1 MSIQINIG
9 GTIIDFP
16 SSAQSPN
23 WAPALIEFAQ
33 VVEASLSGIVGP
45 YDVAPQVIDIINDG
59 AEHLIEVPGGGASL
73 SFSTADVRSANI
85 RYSIY
90 RNTNVIAE
98 RHAETGIISVVYN
111 TGSGK
116 WEMQQDFVGNVT
128 PEGTYGNQNAQNNP
142 TGTVTNGVRFR
153 IADTG
158 QMYYKAAT
166 LSSPGYVG
174 KLSFAAQALL
184 QTS

>member
-1 MSIQINIG
+1 MSVQINIG
-9 GTIIDFP
+9 GTIIEFP

-33 VVEASLSGIVGP
+33 TVESALSGIVGP
-45 YDVAPQVIDIINDG
+45 YDIAPQVMDILNDG
-59 AEHLIEVPGGGASL
+59 AEHAVQTPAASL
-73 SFSTADVRSANI
+73 SFPTASVRAANI

-90 RNTNVIAE
+90 RNNDANATHSESGVM
-98 RHAETGIISVVYN
+98 TVVYN
-111 TGSGK
+111 TETAS
-116 WEMQQDFVGNVT
+116 WEIQRDFTGNNT
-128 PEGTYGNQNAQNNP
+128 PAGGYPNP
-142 TGTVTNGVRFR
+142 TTSGVTFR
-153 IADTG
+153 IDSAG
-158 QMYYKAAT
+158 QIYYTAAI

>member
-45 YDVAPQVIDIINDG
+45 YDIPPQVMDILNDG
-59 AEHLIEVPGGGASL
+59 AEHPVQTPAASL
-73 SFSTADVRSANI
+73 AFPTATVRSANI
-85 RYSIY
+85 RYSVY
-90 RNTNVIAE
+90 RNNDANET
-98 RHAETGIISVVYN
+98 HAESGTMTVVYN
-111 TGSGK
+111 TESAS
-116 WEMQQDFVGNVT
+116 WEMQRDFTGNVT
-128 PEGTYGNQNAQNNP
+128 PVGSAGATTSGI
-142 TGTVTNGVRFR
+142 TFR
-153 IADTG
+153 VDSSGQVYYSADILT
-158 QMYYKAAT
+158 
-166 LSSPGYVG
+166 SPGYVG

>member
-1 MSIQINIG
+1 MSVQINIG
-9 GTIIDFP
+9 GTIIEFP

-45 YDVAPQVIDIINDG
+45 YDIAPQVMDILNDG
-59 AEHLIEVPGGGASL
+59 AEHSVQTPAASL
-73 SFSTADVRSANI
+73 SFPTATVRSANI

-90 RNTNVIAE
+90 RNNDANET
-98 RHAETGIISVVYN
+98 HAEAGTMTVVYN
-111 TGSGK
+111 TESAS
-116 WEMQQDFVGNVT
+116 WEIQRDFAGNVT
-128 PEGTYGNQNAQNNP
+128 PVGGPGATTSG
-142 TGTVTNGVRFR
+142 VTFR
-153 IADTG
+153 IDSNGQIYYSADI
-158 QMYYKAAT
+158 
-166 LSSPGYVG
+166 LSPTGYVG

>member
-45 YDVAPQVIDIINDG
+45 YDIAPQVMDILNDG
-59 AEHLIEVPGGGASL
+59 AEHPVQTPAASL
-73 SFSTADVRSANI
+73 AFPTATVRSATI
-85 RYSIY
+85 RYSVY
-90 RNTNVIAE
+90 RNNDANNTQAE
-98 RHAETGIISVVYN
+98 SGMMTVVYN
-111 TGSGK
+111 TESLS
-116 WEMQQDFVGNVT
+116 WEMQRDFTGNVT
-128 PEGTYGNQNAQNNP
+128 PAGGPGATTSGI
-142 TGTVTNGVRFR
+142 TFR
-153 IADTG
+153 VDSTG
-158 QMYYKAAT
+158 QIYYTAAT